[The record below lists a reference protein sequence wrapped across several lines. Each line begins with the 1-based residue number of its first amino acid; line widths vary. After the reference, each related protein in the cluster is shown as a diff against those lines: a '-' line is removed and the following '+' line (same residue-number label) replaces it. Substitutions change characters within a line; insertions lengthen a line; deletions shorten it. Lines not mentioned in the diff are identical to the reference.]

1 MPGIHRISNMNSRPS
16 RQRGAVLVIGL
27 LILLVMTLLGVT
39 AMSTSTM
46 QERMSANGMN
56 VSIAFQAA
64 ESAVVAAM
72 SNLVTVKAAMGS
84 TAAVAGPTVTYGS
97 GTQAAVGNSQV
108 TYIGE
113 SIPDGTSLGI
123 GTTGVTA
130 HQFTVLSQ
138 STVAAANAQSATNQ
152 GWVFI
157 GPK

>member
-1 MPGIHRISNMNSRPS
+1 MPGNDSNTKVHILPP

-27 LILLVMTLLGVT
+27 LILLVMTLIGVT

-56 VSIAFQAA
+56 ANIAFQAA
-64 ESAVVAAM
+64 ESAVIAAM
-72 SNLVTVKAAMGS
+72 SSLATVKSAMG
-84 TAAVAGPTVTYGS
+84 TVGPVNGPTVTYGS
-97 GTQAAVGNSQV
+97 GSLTAVGNSQV
-108 TYIGE
+108 TYVGD

-123 GTTGVTA
+123 GTSGLTA
-130 HQFTVLSQ
+130 HQFTASST
-138 STVAAANAQSATNQ
+138 STVTAANARSATNQ